1 MSHPIAKIVVVIP
14 CYRVKA
20 QILDV
25 LERIGPEVTQ
35 VYVIDDA
42 CPEASGQWVQ
52 DHCRDTR
59 VKVLWHSSNLGVG
72 GAMKTGYAEA
82 LRSGADVVVKL
93 DGDGQ
98 MDPSL
103 IPQFVAPI
111 LKEQADYTKG
121 NRFYDLEK
129 IGQMPKLRLFGNALL
144 SLMAKLSTG
153 YWNLFDITNGY
164 IAIHTKVLQRL
175 PLHKISNR
183 YFFETD
189 MLFRLN
195 TVRAVALD
203 IPMDAVYGDEKS
215 NLKIKN
221 ILFEFGIKHVQ
232 NLSKRIFYNYFLRDM
247 TVASLEL
254 LGGTLLIF
262 FGIIFGGIHWIHS
275 VATGITTPAGTVM
288 LAALP
293 SLIGLQLLLAFI
305 GFDVANVPRRP
316 VHMDLPNPAA
326 CHASADLK

>member
-1 MSHPIAKIVVVIP
+1 MSHSMSHPIVKIVVVIP

-25 LERIGPEVTQ
+25 LERIGPEVVQ

-52 DHCRDTR
+52 EHCRDTR
-59 VKVLWHSSNLGVG
+59 VRVLWHSTNLGVG

-82 LRSGADVVVKL
+82 LRSGADVVVKI

-98 MDPSL
+98 MDPRL

-111 LKEQADYTKG
+111 LREQADYTKG

-144 SLMAKLSTG
+144 SLAAKLSTG

-164 IAIHTKVLQRL
+164 IAIHAKVLQHL
-175 PLHKISNR
+175 PLKKISNR

-195 TVRAVALD
+195 TVRAVAVE
-203 IPMDAVYGDEKS
+203 IPMDAIYGDEKS
-215 NLKIKN
+215 NLKIKK
-221 ILFEFGIKHVQ
+221 ILFEFSKKHLE
-232 NLSKRIFYNYFLRDM
+232 NLCKRIFYNYFLRDM

-254 LGGTLLIF
+254 LGGIILIF
-262 FGIIFGGIHWIHS
+262 FGIVFGGVHWLQSITTG
-275 VATGITTPAGTVM
+275 VATPVGTVM

-316 VHMDLPNPAA
+316 VYIDLPNYLTPN
-326 CHASADLK
+326 KK